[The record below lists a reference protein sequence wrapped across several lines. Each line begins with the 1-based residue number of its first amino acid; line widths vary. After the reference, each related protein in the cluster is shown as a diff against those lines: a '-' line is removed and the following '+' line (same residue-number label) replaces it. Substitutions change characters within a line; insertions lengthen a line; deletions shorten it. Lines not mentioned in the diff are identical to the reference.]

1 MKVIRTAAQMTDEA
15 SVSRKAGKKI
25 AFVPTMGALHEG
37 HCALFKEARRHGDVV
52 VASIYVNPR
61 QFNDPTDFEKYARDL
76 NGDLRKC
83 EDAGVDVV
91 FAPTDAEIY
100 PPEDDAS
107 EIPVPDVASRL
118 EGASRPGHFDGV
130 VAVVSRLFRIVKPNA
145 AVFGMKDYQ
154 QVRVIEEMV
163 KQQKMRIS
171 IIRHATVREPDGLA
185 MSSRNARLSEK
196 GRATALAL
204 SRSLEKAQAAF
215 KSGTR
220 DAKSIETL
228 VIQSLQSEPGVT
240 VDYVAVVDADNLS
253 DLGQIDRPA
262 LVAVAAFVEG
272 VRLIDNG
279 LFSPS

>member
-1 MKVIRTAAQMTDEA
+1 MTDEA
-15 SVSRKAGKKI
+15 SVTRKAGKKI
-25 AFVPTMGALHEG
+25 SFVPTMGALHEG
-37 HCALFKEARRHGDVV
+37 HSALFREAQRHGDLV
-52 VASIYVNPR
+52 VASVYVNPR
-61 QFNDPTDFEKYARDL
+61 QFNDPEDFRKYARDL
-76 NGDLRKC
+76 EGDLRKC

-91 FAPTDAEIY
+91 FTPTDAEIY
-100 PPEDDAS
+100 PAADGAS
-107 EIPVPDVASRL
+107 EIPVPEVASRL

-130 VAVVSRLFRIVKPNA
+130 VAVVSRLFRIVKPHA

-154 QVRVIEEMV
+154 QVRVVEEMV

-171 IIRHATVREPDGLA
+171 IIRHATIREPGGLA

-204 SRSLEKAQAAF
+204 TRSLEKAQAAF
-215 KSGTR
+215 KAGAR
-220 DAKSIETL
+220 DAKGLEKL
-228 VIQSLQSEPGVT
+228 VVESLQSEPGVS
-240 VDYVAVVDADNLS
+240 VDYVAVVDADTLA

-279 LFSPS
+279 LLHPS